1 MRDKPA
7 DRFMIQ
13 IELPKVK
20 ADLEAAQSL
29 LKSAGVEVDT
39 SYKLV
44 CVNPKLGRYVLRGSA
59 TDEAKSKAERIKGV
73 QLFPDVKISPAKT

>member
-39 SYKLV
+39 SYKPV
-44 CVNPKLGRYVLRGSA
+44 CVNPKLGRYVRAAGKR
-59 TDEAKSKAERIKGV
+59 DRRSKV
-73 QLFPDVKISPAKT
+73 